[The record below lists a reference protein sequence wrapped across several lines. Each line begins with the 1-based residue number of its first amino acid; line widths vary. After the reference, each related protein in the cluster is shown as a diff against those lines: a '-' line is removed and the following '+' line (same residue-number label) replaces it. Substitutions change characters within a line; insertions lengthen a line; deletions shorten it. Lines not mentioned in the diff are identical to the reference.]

1 MHLDQEQRR
10 TLSTNWS
17 AFLKARKLTP
27 SRVRRNYGMSY
38 GTAKNLTDPAKYSAM
53 TVPLIRRVTQLTNK
67 SLKDLTTTR
76 IEWPDNGARGN
87 GQHAPQTKKAKRP
100 ASHAKQR
107 GRQRPKAGARPARRV
122 VVPEPR
128 LVLLQLGEG
137 TEISVPEGVKIT
149 VTGPRSLR
157 IEG

>member
-1 MHLDQEQRR
+1 MHLNQEQRR

-27 SRVRRNYGMSY
+27 SRVRRNYGMGY
-38 GTAKNLTDPAKYSAM
+38 GTAKNLTDPDRYSSM

-76 IEWPDNGARGN
+76 IEWPANGARTN
-87 GQHAPQTKKAKRP
+87 GEHAPQKKGKRL
-100 ASHAKQR
+100 ASQTRRR
-107 GRQRPKAGARPARRV
+107 GRQRLKMKALPRRV
-122 VVPEPR
+122 AVLEPGVV
-128 LVLLQLGEG
+128 QLEFGKG
-137 TEISVPEGVKIT
+137 TQISVPEGVKVT

>member
-1 MHLDQEQRR
+1 MHFDQEQRR

-27 SRVRRNYGMSY
+27 SAVRKNYSMSY
-38 GTAKNLTDPAKYSAM
+38 VTAKNLTDPAKYSSM

-76 IEWPDNGARGN
+76 IEWPDSARGN
-87 GQHAPQTKKAKRP
+87 GQHAPQQKAKKP
-100 ASHAKQR
+100 ASHLKRR
-107 GRQRPKAGARPARRV
+107 GGQRPKAGARPARRV
-122 VVPEPR
+122 VVLESR
-128 LVLLQLGEG
+128 SVLLQLGKG
-137 TEISVPEGVKIT
+137 TEISVPEGVKVT

>member
-38 GTAKNLTDPAKYSAM
+38 GTAKNLTDPAKYSSM

-76 IEWPDNGARGN
+76 VAWPDNGARGN
-87 GQHAPQTKKAKRP
+87 GQHALQQKAKRP
-100 ASHAKQR
+100 ASHAKR
-107 GRQRPKAGARPARRV
+107 RSRQRPKAGARPARRMV
-122 VVPEPR
+122 EPR
-128 LVLLQLGEG
+128 LVLLQLGGG